1 MKTTIVDLRYKMK
14 EVLNALNHRE
24 RITIL
29 YHGNVK
35 GVIIPAMEKFKQ
47 RVQDHP
53 IFGMLKNS
61 PKSVE
66 QQMDELR
73 GGRYRDL

>member
-24 RITIL
+24 RITIF
-29 YHGNVK
+29 YHGKVK
-35 GVIIPAMEKFKQ
+35 GIIIPVIEKIKQ
-47 RVQDHP
+47 RVNDHP
-53 IFGMLKNS
+53 IFGILKNS